1 MTPSPSPRHVLVFDS
16 GIGGLGVVN
25 ALRHMGDRALRI
37 DYLADNA
44 VFPYGEQPDGILSA
58 RIISLIHAAVRAGQP
73 DAVIIACNTA
83 STLALGALRDA
94 LTVPFI
100 GCVPPVRWAARETKT
115 GIFAIL
121 ATAATARRPYL
132 AALKEDFAPREIM
145 IIHGGRQLADLAER
159 AFVGEA
165 ISQDAV
171 RAELDAV
178 FTQPHGDQVDVI
190 GLGCTHYTFLREA
203 LQNASPPHVTL
214 LDPAEAVARQALKIL
229 AEQPV
234 LARDDASMTNITG
247 KGRFMMTAPPC
258 DPAGLRR
265 AIKRFGY
272 GDFSIWDSDKAS
284 LPD

>member
-1 MTPSPSPRHVLVFDS
+1 MNPSPRHVLVFDS

-25 ALRHMGDRALRI
+25 ALRQMGDSGLRI

-44 VFPYGEQPDGILSA
+44 VFPYGEQPDEILSA
-58 RIISLIHAAVRAGQP
+58 RIISLIRAAIDAHQP

-83 STLALGALRDA
+83 STLALGALRNA

-100 GCVPPVRWAARETKT
+100 GCVPPVRWAARESKT

-132 AALKEDFAPREIM
+132 AALKADFAPKDIM

-178 FTQPHGDQVDVI
+178 FSQPHGDQVDVI

-203 LQNASPPHVTL
+203 LQNASPLHVTL

-229 AEQPV
+229 AEQP
-234 LARDDASMTNITG
+234 AHGKNAASETDMAG
-247 KGRFMMTAPPC
+247 KGRFIMTAPPF

-272 GDFSIWDSDKAS
+272 EDFSVRDSGETSSAG
-284 LPD
+284 